1 MKYLRQLAIL
11 FALCVAGDLLSAL
24 CRNKLPGNVLG
35 MSLLFL
41 LLSFGIIKL
50 NHVEDT
56 ADFFLKN
63 MAFFFLPACLG
74 ILNVFPQI
82 KAELLPILFIII
94 LTTLITSAVAAVTVH
109 LVLKLQ
115 SRGGQN
121 EDPVAAE
128 TPKAAEK
135 EARLL

>member
-24 CRNKLPGNVLG
+24 CGNKLPGNVLG

-41 LLSFGIIKL
+41 LLAFGVIRL
-50 NHVEDT
+50 NHVEDA

-82 KAELLPILFIII
+82 RTQLLPILAVII
-94 LTTLITSAVAAVTVH
+94 LTTLITSAVTAVTVH
-109 LVLKLQ
+109 LVLKFQ
-115 SRGGQN
+115 SRGRWN
-121 EDPVAAE
+121 KDPAGPPE
-128 TPKAAEK
+128 PAEK
-135 EARLL
+135 EATLP

>member
-11 FALCVAGDLLSAL
+11 FALCVVGDLLSAL
-24 CRNKLPGNVLG
+24 CGNKLPGNVLG

-50 NHVEDT
+50 NHVENT

-74 ILNVFPQI
+74 ILNVLPQI
-82 KAELLPILFIII
+82 KTELLPILSVII
-94 LTTLITSAVAAVTVH
+94 LTTLITSAVTAVTVH

-115 SRGGQN
+115 SHGGRN
-121 EDPVAAE
+121 EEPVAAK
-128 TPKAAEK
+128 TPKPADK
-135 EARLL
+135 EATLL